1 MIARDET
8 PLQYPLPTRFARVQ
22 LTGDWY
28 ACDGASF
35 VFLGYSDSSTPLAQ
49 QDIGW
54 GFDPA
59 GVIAGMLLAVEDDGG
74 SFYLPNG
81 SQVTVW
87 QPPDALDGHWE
98 PIVSGELCGSGSSGE
113 SEGSESSESSGSG
126 APCEPVPP
134 YMQRWPNYEMNTAQV
149 PGHTADGCFGWI
161 SVESCGSGTGGS
173 GGNLST
179 VLSVGADAGNHS
191 ITNLNTLHVN
201 TITGQSSPV
210 ANATITAI
218 NADGTT
224 LTLGSAGGGLQI
236 AAAPGAFSSTCSIS
250 SPAGGFVLLGG
261 INVLDSVSQSAS
273 VSLNTPDG
281 SIFHVISGST
291 GFVLSTDPPT
301 QSDLCYQSQTG
312 NHYFSIS
319 DGSNNPGALFAGT
332 YNASSLP
339 SGTLISPPA
348 GLSIGDVWL
357 DTTTSAQYP
366 ILRLRAT

>member
-98 PIVSGELCGSGSSGE
+98 PIVSGELCGSGSGSSGE

-149 PGHTADGCFGWI
+149 PGHDASGCFGWI
-161 SVESCGSGTGGS
+161 QVESCGSGGTGGS
-173 GGNLST
+173 TPTLAQILAAGN
-179 VLSVGADAGNHS
+179 DAGGS
-191 ITNLNTLHVN
+191 A
-201 TITGQSSPV
+201 ITG
-210 ANATITAI
+210 IK
-218 NADGTT
+218 T
-224 LTLGSAGGGLQI
+224 LTLSESIASLQI
-236 AAAPGAFSSTCSIS
+236 DGYNDTAQNPALTPSTGILSIAGTILTLSTLTQDNGIYLSDNAGDNISVIQQDDASGNLQILAATALTTPNATLDDGAGNATFSGQVNAAAAN
-250 SPAGGFVLLGG
+250 L
-261 INVLDSVSQSAS
+261 SA
-273 VSLNTPDG
+273 
-281 SIFHVISGST
+281 
-291 GFVLSTDPPT
+291 
-301 QSDLCYQSQTG
+301 
-312 NHYFSIS
+312 
-319 DGSNNPGALFAGT
+319 
-332 YNASSLP
+332 LP
-339 SGTLISPPA
+339 SGTLVSPP
-348 GLSIGDVWL
+348 SVNIGDLWL
-357 DTTTSAQYP
+357 DTTTSSVHPQV
-366 ILRLRAT
+366 RVRVS